1 MSLFDG
7 DVVVLNDDLQSRIYD
22 RCLYMLRSAMCTFPG
37 FDVCAYSLMDQL
49 CCVCFKSR
57 DTCLFVYLIMHM
69 SHFKLEGS

>member
-22 RCLYMLRSAMCTFPG
+22 RCLYMLRSVMCTFPR

-49 CCVCFKSR
+49 CCVCFKSER
-57 DTCLFVYLIMHM
+57 YTFVCVLDNAYVA
-69 SHFKLEGS
+69 F